1 MGELAGN
8 FWDSPE
14 GTIEKD
20 KQPITKP
27 EGVEKIPIDGV
38 DGVSCD
44 GINQRDKLP
53 IFKVSRDE
61 FYQNM
66 SNGRQRLRFKSDSD
80 VSKYMRVGGKRSFW
94 IQDETDGYIRKVR

>member
-14 GTIEKD
+14 GTIAKD
-20 KQPITKP
+20 QQAIDKPP
-27 EGVEKIPIDGV
+27 EGKVPIDGHE
-38 DGVSCD
+38 DIKCD

-80 VSKYMRVGGKRSFW
+80 VTKYMRTGKNAFW